1 MTTARPNRTRGAA
14 IVIGVLV
21 LAVAIAGAAG
31 LWYLF
36 FRPAGPAPVSLAS
49 LPPVAAS
56 QSTDGSSAA
65 SADPTAEA
73 ASDDPAATTST
84 ARASPGRGTSTRR
97 SARATPAPSSA
108 TGSRRQ
114 LATVGAAEAVGRT
127 SNVTGSLTID
137 GTTITA
143 VDMTADLTTLQ
154 SDEANRDRQLQRQG
168 IETATYPT
176 ATFTLTQPI
185 ELDAVPAEGEIVN
198 VTATGDLMLHG
209 VTKSVEIPLE
219 TRLEGGVI
227 TRGRLAADPVR
238 RLQHRPAAGDD
249 RPLGRGS
256 RDAGAAAALHARV
269 ISGSSQGPVTSI
281 GIDAALPA
289 DSSPP
294 RAPRSCSSGTSGRT
308 LTAISGAG
316 R

>member
-1 MTTARPNRTRGAA
+1 MTTARPDRNRGAV
-14 IVIGVLV
+14 IVIGVLI

-56 QSTDGSSAA
+56 QSTDGSTAA
-65 SADPTAEA
+65 SADPTTEA
-73 ASDDPAATTST
+73 TSDDPAATTST
-84 ARASPGRGTSTRR
+84 GDGIAGTWNVD
-97 SARATPAPSSA
+97 PSIGSGD
-108 TGSRRQ
+108 TGTFVGYRVQEQ

-185 ELDAVPAEGEIVN
+185 ELDAVPAEGEIVD
-198 VTATGDLMLHG
+198 VTATGDLTLHG
-209 VTKSVEIPLE
+209 VTKAVEIPLE
-219 TRLEGGVI
+219 ARLEGGVI
-227 TRGRLAADPVR
+227 SVAGSLPIQFADYNIAQPQGMIVLSVEDHGVLELQLHFTRA
-238 RLQHRPAAGDD
+238 
-249 RPLGRGS
+249 
-256 RDAGAAAALHARV
+256 
-269 ISGSSQGPVTSI
+269 
-281 GIDAALPA
+281 
-289 DSSPP
+289 
-294 RAPRSCSSGTSGRT
+294 
-308 LTAISGAG
+308 
-316 R
+316 

>member
-36 FRPAGPAPVSLAS
+36 LRPAGPAPVSLAS
-49 LPPVAAS
+49 LPPVSAS
-56 QSTDGSSAA
+56 QAAETPAA
-65 SADPTAEA
+65 SAVADPSADPA
-73 ASDDPAATTST
+73 ASDDPASSAST
-84 ARASPGRGTSTRR
+84 ADGIAGAWSVDSSIGSGDTGTFVGYRVQET
-97 SARATPAPSSA
+97 
-108 TGSRRQ
+108 
-114 LATVGAAEAVGRT
+114 LATVGAQEAVGRT

-198 VTATGDLMLHG
+198 VTATGDLTLHG

-219 TRLEGGVI
+219 ARLEGGVI
-227 TRGRLAADPVR
+227 TVAGSLPIQFADYNIGQPQGMIVLSVEDHGTLE
-238 RLQHRPAAGDD
+238 LQ
-249 RPLGRGS
+249 
-256 RDAGAAAALHARV
+256 LHF
-269 ISGSSQGPVTSI
+269 T
-281 GIDAALPA
+281 
-289 DSSPP
+289 
-294 RAPRSCSSGTSGRT
+294 RA
-308 LTAISGAG
+308 
-316 R
+316 

>member
-1 MTTARPNRTRGAA
+1 MTTARPDRNRGAA

-49 LPPVAAS
+49 LPPVTAS
-56 QSTDGSSAA
+56 QSTDGSTAA
-65 SADPTAEA
+65 SADPTTEA
-73 ASDDPAATTST
+73 TSDDPAATTST
-84 ARASPGRGTSTRR
+84 GDGIAGTWNVD
-97 SARATPAPSSA
+97 PSIGSGD
-108 TGSRRQ
+108 TGTFVGYRVQEQ

-137 GTTITA
+137 GTTISA

-185 ELDAVPAEGEIVN
+185 ELDAVPAEGEIAK
-198 VTATGDLMLHG
+198 VTATGDLTLHG
-209 VTKSVEIPLE
+209 VTNAVEIPLE
-219 TRLEGGVI
+219 ARLEGGVI
-227 TRGRLAADPVR
+227 SVAGSLPIQFADYDIAQPQGMIVLSVEDHGVLELQLHFTRA
-238 RLQHRPAAGDD
+238 
-249 RPLGRGS
+249 
-256 RDAGAAAALHARV
+256 
-269 ISGSSQGPVTSI
+269 
-281 GIDAALPA
+281 
-289 DSSPP
+289 
-294 RAPRSCSSGTSGRT
+294 
-308 LTAISGAG
+308 
-316 R
+316 